1 MVPVR
6 ALLAATLVWAAIAVP
21 ARAEVPDAL
30 DRATVSVGGFYPVV
44 DARLSADGP
53 EVAGSDIDFQ
63 RDLGLDKHRT
73 LTNLRLD
80 LLLFDSQGFSIGGY
94 QYSKDSGATLA
105 RDIHFAGN
113 DYNVDAFVRAG
124 LRLDTW
130 NAAWHWWFPVDE
142 ADVFGVGLGAVYY
155 DLRGSV
161 EGSVTVN
168 GSTATA
174 RGSAQG
180 DAIAPLLTL
189 GWRHAFTP
197 NFRGYAEFAGVR
209 KPSGTLTGHLL
220 NGTLGMEYYPW
231 QNLGLALE
239 YSANDLDLKA
249 DKESWVGRA
258 RIRFHGPAAFVRLR
272 F

>member
-1 MVPVR
+1 MVPGR
-6 ALLAATLVWAAIAVP
+6 RLLAATLACAAMVSTVRADVP
-21 ARAEVPDAL
+21 QAL
-30 DRATVSVGGFYPVV
+30 DRASISVGGFYPVV

-53 EVAGSDIDFQ
+53 QVSGSDVDFQ

-94 QYSKDSGATLA
+94 QYSKDGGATLV
-105 RDIHFAGN
+105 RDIRFAGN
-113 DYNVDAFVRAG
+113 EYDVDAFVRAG
-124 LRLDTW
+124 LRLNTL
-130 NAAWHWWFPVDE
+130 NAAWHWWFPVDD

-155 DLRGSV
+155 DLKGTI
-161 EGSVTVN
+161 EGGVTVN
-168 GSTATA
+168 GSTTTA
-174 RGSAQG
+174 RGSADG
-180 DAIAPLLTL
+180 NAVAPLLTL

-231 QNLGLALE
+231 QNLGFALE